1 MTKLDETQ
9 SRKQRVRNAVIRLL
23 DTDEYGNSRRYFQ
36 AGDIANSDS
45 ELTSQM
51 VGSYLSKLETESPFV
66 SGISVARYTV
76 RNSST
81 VWIVER
87 EGEGEGGSE

>member
-1 MTKLDETQ
+1 MTKLDEPQ

-36 AGDIANSDS
+36 AGDIANSDL
-45 ELTSQM
+45 ELTSKM
-51 VGSYLSKLETESPFV
+51 VGSYLPKLEAESPFEP
-66 SGISVARYTV
+66 GISVTRYTV

-87 EGEGEGGSE
+87 EGEGERGSE